1 MTRLSPTKAA
11 AAAAI
16 AAPLIAHTAPL
27 LTSSLTLPLACAAIQ
42 APALGLLLA
51 AATRRRWPAAA
62 IPALLL
68 AALALGARH
77 LPQTALQA
85 YAGTLHALL
94 YTALLA
100 TFACSLAPHDEAL
113 VTRMA
118 RLANPHF
125 HPGMVPYTRKAT
137 FAWCTLF
144 AAQLAASALLL
155 ATAPATWWAFVSGW
169 HLAAI
174 PALMLAELLVRRI
187 RFRHERPTGL
197 RATIQ
202 AIRAVRRP
210 QDAPANRSTI
220 P

>member
-1 MTRLSPTKAA
+1 MTRSSPTT

-16 AAPLIAHTAPL
+16 ALLAPLIAHAAAL
-27 LTSSLTLPLACAAIQ
+27 LTPDATLPIACAAIQ
-42 APALGLLLA
+42 APALGVLA
-51 AATRRRWPAAA
+51 AAAARRRWPAAA

-77 LPQTALQA
+77 DPQTALQA

-94 YTALLA
+94 YTGLLA
-100 TFACSLAPHDEAL
+100 TFARSLAPHHEAL

-125 HPGMVPYTRKAT
+125 HPGMVPYTRKVT
-137 FAWCTLF
+137 LAWCALF
-144 AAQLAASALLL
+144 AAQLAASAFLL
-155 ATAPATWWAFVSGW
+155 ATAPAAWHAFVSGW
-169 HLAAI
+169 HLAAL
-174 PALMLAELLVRRI
+174 PALMLAELLARRI

-202 AIRAVRRP
+202 AIRAVRRAQAP
-210 QDAPANRSTI
+210 PANRPTI